1 MMANRRLSPDPTAR
15 RRPFATATSLVM
27 RHVIASFAFGATTMH
42 PELFYRVYGRADRD
56 ACVDDTPDGWRTDSH
71 HFDES
76 M

>member
-1 MMANRRLSPDPTAR
+1 MTANRRSSPGPATR

-27 RHVIASFAFGATTMH
+27 RHVIASFAFGATAMH
-42 PELFYRVYGRADRD
+42 PELFYRVYGRPEHDD
-56 ACVDDTPDGWRTDSH
+56 FVDDAPGNWRAES